1 MTMDRRR
8 ESAKERRGLTGT
20 IGADEALEQM
30 ISGAR
35 AAAGGVEGSLA
46 LGDRMGTGS
55 TGLAEA
61 PGVRS
66 VRVPTM
72 DGRPIGQGFQDH
84 GPVGQP
90 ESFGPLPPAPENDT
104 GLEDRN
110 GESGERVSDQVA
122 TRLGSQHPLDG
133 TTAVSER
140 SLDGT
145 TGVSQRPLDGTT
157 GVSQRPLDG
166 TAGVSQRPLDGTVG
180 VSQHPL
186 DGTDGV
192 PPRALEGATEAPN
205 RSDLAGAGMRASG
218 NLGGSLDGAV
228 MRHLVTWIDPWM
240 VPV

>member
-61 PGVRS
+61 PGIRS
-66 VRVPTM
+66 VRAPTM
-72 DGRPIGQGFQDH
+72 DGRPTGQGFQDH
-84 GPVGQP
+84 GPAGQP
-90 ESFGPLPPAPENDT
+90 ESFGPLPPVPENDT

-145 TGVSQRPLDGTT
+145 TGVSQR
-157 GVSQRPLDG
+157 SLDG
-166 TAGVSQRPLDGTVG
+166 TAGVSQRPLDGTVETSLG
-180 VSQHPL
+180 WHRWCASTCL
-186 DGTDGV
+186 
-192 PPRALEGATEAPN
+192 
-205 RSDLAGAGMRASG
+205 GMCY
-218 NLGGSLDGAV
+218 
-228 MRHLVTWIDPWM
+228 
-240 VPV
+240 